1 MAGAFLSW
9 TGDAQVNVPF
19 RSVIEIKPKRR
30 SWVELPLE
38 SKSSSIPRINSTT
51 AIVFEFVSKANYF
64 LIARLEALK
73 VF

>member
-1 MAGAFLSW
+1 
-9 TGDAQVNVPF
+9 
-19 RSVIEIKPKRR
+19 
-30 SWVELPLE
+30 LPLE

-51 AIVFEFVSKANYF
+51 AIVFEFAPKANYF